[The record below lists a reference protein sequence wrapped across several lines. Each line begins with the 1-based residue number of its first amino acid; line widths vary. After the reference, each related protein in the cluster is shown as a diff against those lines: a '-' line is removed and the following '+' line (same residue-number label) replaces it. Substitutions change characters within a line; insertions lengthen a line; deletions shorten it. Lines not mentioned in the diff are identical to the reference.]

1 MMTMGDI
8 HDRAIGFIGGNM
20 MTMLSGVVTG
30 AEVGKVVILGL
41 IGGVIVIFNHTTTP
55 SCICTSRFCLE
66 IT

>member
-1 MMTMGDI
+1 MGDI

-41 IGGVIVIFNHTTTP
+41 IGGVIGMLGKDIYKFIKTK
-55 SCICTSRFCLE
+55 IWQK
-66 IT
+66 

>member
-1 MMTMGDI
+1 MTMGDI

-41 IGGVIVIFNHTTTP
+41 IGGVIGMLGKDIYKFIKTK
-55 SCICTSRFCLE
+55 IWQK
-66 IT
+66 